1 MRILIAHSFDSQY
14 EAQRLY
20 SPTGATRNDDDDN
33 SQNASGLFLYF
44 KISVNFEKERMTLKL
59 LLNKFWEQKSFY
71 ALDLCSFKIFQQT

>member
-44 KISVNFEKERMTLKL
+44 KISVNFETKT
-59 LLNKFWEQKSFY
+59 N
-71 ALDLCSFKIFQQT
+71 DIKITVEYVLGTEAILRP